1 MRPHAILPM
10 FLALVGCASEPESTV
25 TGTAGGITF
34 GETVTAYFGGPF
46 LVVSAQPI
54 DCLDLSFVVKSYE
67 DGVAA
72 TDQDIALL
80 QFAFGQTDVNL
91 GRTAVDVG
99 ASVSATVVNIVG
111 DASSYTRAESGLLVV
126 DSVDPSEDGLA
137 SGSFEDVAFEDGTLA
152 GTFNAT
158 WCRNLRE

>member
-1 MRPHAILPM
+1 MRLCAILPV
-10 FLALVGCASEPESTV
+10 FLALTGCASDPESTV

-34 GETVTAYFGGPF
+34 GETATAYFGGPF

-54 DCLDLSFVVKSYE
+54 DCMDLAFVVKSYE

-72 TDQDIALL
+72 TDEDVAFL
-80 QFAFGQTDVNL
+80 QFAFGQTDVAT

-111 DASSYTRAESGLLVV
+111 DASRYTRAESGLLVV
-126 DSVDPSEDGLA
+126 DAVDPSEDGLA
-137 SGSFEDVAFEDGTLA
+137 TGSFEDVTFEDGTLA
-152 GTFNAT
+152 GTFTAT

>member
-1 MRPHAILPM
+1 MD
-10 FLALVGCASEPESTV
+10 LA
-25 TGTAGGITF
+25 
-34 GETVTAYFGGPF
+34 
-46 LVVSAQPI
+46 
-54 DCLDLSFVVKSYE
+54 FVVPAYE

-72 TDQDIALL
+72 TDRDVALL
-80 QFAFGQTDVNL
+80 QFTFGQTDVNL

-111 DASSYTRAESGLLVV
+111 DASGYTRAESGLLIV
-126 DSVDPSEDGLA
+126 DAVDPSENGLA
-137 SGSFEDVAFEDGTLA
+137 SGSFEDVTFEDGTLA